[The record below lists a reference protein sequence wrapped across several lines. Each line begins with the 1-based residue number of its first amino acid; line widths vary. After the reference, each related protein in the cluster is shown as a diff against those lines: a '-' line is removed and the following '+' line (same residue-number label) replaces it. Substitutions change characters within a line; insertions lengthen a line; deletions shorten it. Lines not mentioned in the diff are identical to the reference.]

1 MDNSLELT
9 FLGTGTSQGVPVIGC
24 NCYVCTSED
33 ARDQR
38 LRTAAMLSYRG
49 KHIVIDAGPDF
60 RQQMLRARPT
70 FVDAILLTHE
80 HNDHVNGL
88 DDVRAYN
95 FMRMQDMPI
104 YCSARVAGELRTR
117 FAYAFSER
125 PYPGAPR
132 FDLQLIDKDTPFRV
146 AGLDVQPIEI
156 MHGHLPILGFRVGDL
171 AYLTDVKTIAS
182 AELRK
187 LENLD
192 TLVISALHHT
202 EHHSHLT
209 LEESLEWA
217 ARIAARRTY
226 LLHFS
231 HRMGRHD
238 EVEDRLPPGVFA
250 AYDGLTVAISTPPA
264 TLVAKKQ
271 KRP

>member
-1 MDNSLELT
+1 MDHLLELT

-24 NCYVCTSED
+24 NCYVCQSDD

-60 RQQMLRARPT
+60 RQQMLRAQPS

-104 YCSARVAGELRTR
+104 YCSARVADDLRAR

-132 FDLQLIDKDTPFRV
+132 FALQIINKDTPFRV
-146 AGLDVQPIEI
+146 AGFEVQPLEV
-156 MHGHLPILGFRVGDL
+156 MHGNLPILGFRVGNL
-171 AYLTDVKTIAS
+171 AYTTDVKSIAP
-182 AELRK
+182 AELLK
-187 LENLD
+187 LQELD

-209 LEESLEWA
+209 LEEALEWA
-217 ARIAARRTY
+217 GRIGARRTY

-231 HRMGRHD
+231 HRMGLQS
-238 EVEDRLPPGVFA
+238 EVEEKLPPGVFA
-250 AYDGLTVAISTPPA
+250 AYDGLTVAVPMPREVS
-264 TLVAKKQ
+264 Q
-271 KRP
+271 K